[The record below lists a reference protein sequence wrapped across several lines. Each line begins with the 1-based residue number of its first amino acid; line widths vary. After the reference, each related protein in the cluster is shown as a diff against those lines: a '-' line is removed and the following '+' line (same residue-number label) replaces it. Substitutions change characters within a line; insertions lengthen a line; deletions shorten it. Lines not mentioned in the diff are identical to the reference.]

1 MYVRVDDGDG
11 IFLSIGSCEGGGDPD
26 RPRGSRLDEFAS
38 IHFSFPLVLHLERHW
53 DPNPGC
59 DYNYLVPNRI
69 RSRKLDKAP
78 HMLAQP
84 LLAGTALP
92 SNNKSLQNDIAQPG
106 TLVQQMSERYHFA
119 GFYCWME

>member
-59 DYNYLVPNRI
+59 DYTISFQIEYEGASWTKHHICSPSRYWPEQPFHPTIKACKMISLSPGHWFSKC
-69 RSRKLDKAP
+69 RSAII
-78 HMLAQP
+78 
-84 LLAGTALP
+84 
-92 SNNKSLQNDIAQPG
+92 LQAFIVG
-106 TLVQQMSERYHFA
+106 
-119 GFYCWME
+119 WK